1 MGVLDFLN
9 FVPIHSRLHQVSH
22 SNTMAVLKSTR
33 YKTAK
38 IGTIEHTREYRVE
51 HSSKIS
57 KVLIDAEGKD
67 DFIALKDDV
76 SVKN

>member
-1 MGVLDFLN
+1 MIEFLTAIQWKGCKYHQTSKYCSLFLFIVLFKHL
-9 FVPIHSRLHQVSH
+9 PI
-22 SNTMAVLKSTR
+22 T
-33 YKTAK
+33 Y
-38 IGTIEHTREYRVE
+38 GEYRVE

-76 SVKN
+76 SVKH

>member
-1 MGVLDFLN
+1 MVVFT
-9 FVPIHSRLHQVSH
+9 P
-22 SNTMAVLKSTR
+22 AR

-38 IGTIEHTREYRVE
+38 FRTIQHTREYRVE

-57 KVLIDAEGKD
+57 KVFIDAEGKD